1 MKKIIQ
7 LFLLSILIL
16 ISIFFYN
23 KYFFSSKT
31 QKIKVIKQND
41 QSSLEDQNNLIKNLK
56 YNVKFDNNT
65 EYFITADFSEL
76 TEDEGDEIVKMQVVL
91 ASFIDE
97 NSVPL
102 KISSD
107 IAIYNNST
115 YDTKFEKNVM
125 IEYKENIIKS
135 ENLDLDFSE
144 NIVTIYGDVIYEG
157 NQGKIFTDN
166 VVINLLKKNI
176 EIFMDNT
183 NKKVNILSN

>member
-107 IAIYNNST
+107 SAIYNNST

-144 NIVTIYGDVIYEG
+144 NIVTIYGNVIYEG

>member
-107 IAIYNNST
+107 SAIYNNST
-115 YDTKFEKNVM
+115 YNTKFEKNVM

-144 NIVTIYGDVIYEG
+144 NIVTIYGNVIYEG

-166 VVINLLKKNI
+166 VVINLLRKNI

>member
-1 MKKIIQ
+1 M
-7 LFLLSILIL
+7 

-107 IAIYNNST
+107 SAIYNNST

-144 NIVTIYGDVIYEG
+144 NIVTIYGNVIYEG